1 MKGLSLETELRRGIA
16 PRLLREQV
24 RNTAPFVFFDT
35 ASPASPGYYGLLVS
49 EEENLSHEEYFRL
62 CVSAHWA
69 TCSTFVPTDVDQAIR
84 LKLWNSGLSLETLS
98 KMVAT
103 VFEALEWD
111 VHPVSTRFVQTHST
125 NQELNG
131 HAGEW
136 FSIAAAAYGALRRR
150 DASLAADIASR
161 IVIEVQR
168 EADVIEALYH
178 EDRPIELLKA
188 VTLVSHNLGDL
199 DRVIDAW
206 RLPEDDPLRRAV
218 YKLGHGEGASH
229 NAWLLFAG
237 ELNRRFTA
245 NENHRHF
252 ALRKPRSLRRHRELL
267 LGVGPFFDSWGERVA
282 MHPALSDGDH
292 KEIIEALVDG
302 WEKLPKTVG
311 YARALS
317 GFLEKYPGGM
327 SAVCSLTSSK
337 TERVLKSGALRVL
350 CSVPRRRFEEQ
361 WAHFVDAV
369 RAPQAKNR
377 VYLSPQLH

>member
-1 MKGLSLETELRRGIA
+1 MFRLETELRRGIA
-16 PRLLREQV
+16 PRLLRDQV
-24 RNTAPFVFFDT
+24 RNTAPFIFSDT
-35 ASPASPGYYGLLVS
+35 VTPAAPGYYGLLLS
-49 EEENLSHEEYFRL
+49 EEDNFSHEDYFKL

-69 TCSTFVPTDVDQAIR
+69 TCSTFVPTDVDQTIR
-84 LKLWNSGLSLETLS
+84 LKLWSPGLPLETLS

-111 VHPVSTRFVQTHST
+111 IHPVSTRWVRTHST

-150 DASLAADIASR
+150 ETSLAADIASR
-161 IVIEVQR
+161 IVVEVQR
-168 EADVIEALYH
+168 EANVIETLYH

-188 VTLVSHNLGDL
+188 STLVSHNLGDL

-206 RLPEDDPLRRAV
+206 NLPEEDPLRRAV

-229 NAWLLFAG
+229 NAWLIFAG
-237 ELNRRFTA
+237 ALNKRFTA
-245 NENHRHF
+245 DENHRHF
-252 ALRKPRSLRRHRELL
+252 ALRKPRALRRHRELL

-282 MHPALSDGDH
+282 MHPALSESDH
-292 KEIIEALVDG
+292 KEIIEALVEG

-317 GFLEKYPGGM
+317 GLLERIPGGM
-327 SAVCSLTSSK
+327 SAVRSLTSSK
-337 TERVLKSGALRVL
+337 TERALKSGALRVL
-350 CSVPRRRFEEQ
+350 CSVPRRRFEDQ
-361 WAHFVDAV
+361 WSHFVDAV